1 MIPTTSPS
9 PNPLDS
15 TENKL
20 VVYAKEDLAQRLG
33 IPLDKIELVSM
44 QEVTWRDG
52 SLGCPQP
59 GMQYTQA
66 LVNGTLII
74 LSVDDQRYQYHS
86 GKRGMPFL
94 CEYQPQPPLP
104 PSDLGDKE
112 LHPTLI
118 FSLEQIILPA

>member
-1 MIPTTSPS
+1 MTPTTSPS

-15 TENKL
+15 SENKL
-20 VVYAKEDLAQRLG
+20 LVYAKEDLARRLG
-33 IPLDKIELVSM
+33 IPLDQIKLVSM
-44 QEVTWRDG
+44 EQVTWRDG

-74 LSVDDQRYQYHS
+74 LSVDDQLYQYHS
-86 GKRGMPFL
+86 GKGGMPFL

-104 PSDLGDKE
+104 PSDLGDK
-112 LHPTLI
+112 
-118 FSLEQIILPA
+118 